1 MDIMIAKNKKYLT
14 INDFFILEKNKKY
27 SYYYWKLL
35 SLKQPIINLFT
46 SIEYLKT
53 GESYIPLPIK
63 IIRILF

>member
-53 GESYIPLPIK
+53 G
-63 IIRILF
+63 